1 MKTHCDTTIWL
12 GSDGATVEVTA
23 VETCAW
29 AHLGSHVLIHTDG
42 TNLDEDLTR
51 LAQLFRSGLDQ
62 VLAIRNPQLALV
74 PAAEDERS

>member
-42 TNLDEDLTR
+42 TNL
-51 LAQLFRSGLDQ
+51 
-62 VLAIRNPQLALV
+62 ALV